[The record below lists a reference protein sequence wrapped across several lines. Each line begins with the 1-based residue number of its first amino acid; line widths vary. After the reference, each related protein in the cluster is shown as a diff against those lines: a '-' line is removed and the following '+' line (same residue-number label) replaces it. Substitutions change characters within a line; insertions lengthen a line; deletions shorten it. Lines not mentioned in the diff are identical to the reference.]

1 MCVISVIQFLY
12 GKFKSNEE
20 VLKELLKD
28 IQYVKGWPLVF
39 HMPSYIIKSGK
50 SLVQTGEYFFFDN
63 EIFTCAFTISPFINI
78 FSPYHHED

>member
-50 SLVQTGEYFFFDN
+50 SLVQTGEYFFLIMRFLLVL
-63 EIFTCAFTISPFINI
+63 
-78 FSPYHHED
+78 SPYHHED